1 MARQITITAQA
12 DDRRTGMTLGEL
24 EAFIAEARSADLGPD
39 TRIIVTTGWN
49 QQIRRLATKS

>member
-1 MARQITITAQA
+1 MARQVTVTTEAA
-12 DDRRTGMTLGEL
+12 DRKKGMTLGEL